1 MSSVQ
6 RIAVAGA
13 TGRVGHHTV
22 DVLTGQGHDVVP
34 ISRGHGVD
42 VITGEGL
49 AAALA
54 GVECVIDATTGPS
67 PEQQAATEFFTT
79 AARNLQQAGQRAGV
93 RRLVVVSIIGID
105 RSAGGYG
112 VAKQAHERAMRS
124 GPVPVRVLRAAQFH
138 EFVGQLV
145 DWGTQG
151 DVGYVPV
158 MRTQLVAART
168 VAEVLA
174 SLATAPDSAGPGT
187 AGPQSAGPG
196 TSSAGF
202 TEVAGP
208 QEERLVE
215 MARLLAAR
223 RGYPAKVEEV
233 INESDPDEELGRS
246 GGLLPGPD
254 AILGGPTFA
263 EWLESES

>member
-1 MSSVQ
+1 MSSAQ

-13 TGRVGHHTV
+13 TGRVGHHAV
-22 DVLTGQGHDVVP
+22 DVLTGQGYEVVP
-34 ISRGHGVD
+34 ISRRHGVD
-42 VITGEGL
+42 VITGQGL

-67 PEQQAATEFFTT
+67 PEQQAATGFFTT
-79 AARNLQQAGQRAGV
+79 AARNLQQAGQQAGV
-93 RRLVVVSIIGID
+93 RRLVIVSIVGVD
-105 RSAGGYG
+105 QSTGGYG
-112 VAKQAHERAMRS
+112 AAKQAHEQAMRS
-124 GPVPVRVLRAAQFH
+124 GPIPVRVLRATQFH
-138 EFVGQLV
+138 EFVAQLV

-151 DVGYVPV
+151 DVGYVPA

-174 SLATAPDSAGPGT
+174 SLATAPGAAAPGAAGPGA
-187 AGPQSAGPG
+187 AGAGY
-196 TSSAGF
+196 

-208 QEERLVE
+208 REERLAE

-223 RGYPAKVEEV
+223 RGYPAKIEEV
-233 INESDPDEELGRS
+233 IDESDPDQELGRG

-254 AILGGPTFA
+254 AILGGPTYA
-263 EWLESES
+263 EWLESEPAA